1 MRPLSRYSRSAAGL
15 VEWLLRLATSLLA
28 RALDMP
34 APLVH
39 STGIFVFAQVQAVES
54 SVGRTLCLM
63 HLARQLL
70 ALCRRICRR

>member
-54 SVGRTLCLM
+54 SVGRTLCLT

-70 ALCRRICRR
+70 ALFRRICRR